1 MRVMLDGQCVV
12 EQADSLRDALAAASN
27 RAEELGR
34 LILEVNADGEPLP
47 PQSLEAPEDHS
58 GSIGELALVSA
69 DPQAF
74 ALNILHES
82 ADAVDQTLKLQVD
95 AANKMEQGEPQDSFE
110 ALSAGLS
117 MWDMVQQAIART
129 REIAPPAEAQ
139 LAARVDDHITQLRDQ
154 LLSVRGSIE
163 SQDWAALGDT
173 LRFDLADLGT
183 SWSSLLREWADG
195 LPRTKPKPN
204 NS

>member
-1 MRVMLDGQCVV
+1 MRVILDGQCVV
-12 EQADSLRDALAAASN
+12 EQADSLKDALEAASD
-27 RAEELGR
+27 RADELGR

-47 PQSLEAPEDHS
+47 PQSLETPEEHS
-58 GSIGELALVSA
+58 GAIDELALVSA

-95 AANKMEQGEPQDSFE
+95 AADKMEQGEPKDAFE

-129 REIAPPAEAQ
+129 REIAPPADAQ
-139 LAARVDDHITQLRDQ
+139 VAARVDDHITQLRDQ
-154 LLSVRGSIE
+154 LLAVRNSIE
-163 SQDWAALGDT
+163 SQDWASLCDT
-173 LRFDLADLGT
+173 LRFDLAELGA

-195 LPRTKPKPN
+195 LPRSKPHSK